1 MKLPDP
7 VAWWNGKETAWFE
20 HELDG
25 YKPPPDATIPLFTEA
40 QMREALAS
48 HEAIMRMAL
57 EALNGLFG
65 IPEQWTGQGGGGV
78 SVWRLGG
85 SDQPRAAIKALKE
98 QLK

>member
-25 YKPPPDATIPLFTEA
+25 YKPPPGATIPLFTEA
-40 QMREALAS
+40 QLREALAQQ
-48 HEAIMRMAL
+48 EAVMRMAL
-57 EALNGLFG
+57 ELLGPQA
-65 IPEQWTGQGGGGV
+65 PECCGCAAEWNE
-78 SVWRLGG
+78 
-85 SDQPRAAIKALKE
+85 AIKLLEE